1 MADVMGAATPAQAV
15 SAGLAQMREA
25 LDVLGGVDLH
35 QLDGE
40 ALLGALDAVEQVRRR
55 TDAVAARVL
64 ATVESDGRWA
74 VDGARSMAAW
84 YRARTGRHRA
94 GAAREVRQARAL
106 RDHLPGT
113 ARALAAGEI
122 SSDHVAAIV
131 RHTTGTEARR
141 ERLRDRHAGEHLL
154 LTHARGLDA
163 SAFDLAVRH
172 WSLRA
177 DPEAADRAYVE
188 DGAREE
194 FYLAETTDGYV
205 PGGWLSKASGQV
217 VLTALAA
224 RTGTPAKGDG
234 RSPGQRRARA
244 LVGLA
249 QLALDS
255 GALRPG
261 ARIRPHLS
269 VHVPLETLQR
279 LVAAS
284 KPARRHPGCPLGVER
299 PGGAGHQA
307 DRPGAAFGLPGPDEQ
322 TRPTTTAGATGR
334 ATAATA
340 AAATTAAAS
349 AAGAAQAGAAGGEG
363 WCGCGQELPEAVIGA
378 DLDAAAMG
386 EVAPATFED
395 GTPLAPALLARI
407 ACTGAMH
414 RVVFGPDSE
423 VLDVGREKRIFTAAQ
438 TRAIIARDRHCQYP
452 DCDAPPGE
460 GEIHHSIWWWEQL
473 GSTSVRLGVLL
484 CWAHHDHVHQ
494 HRIGIER
501 RKRRWVF
508 LRRDGSE
515 IEATTR
521 RAPGA

>member
-1 MADVMGAATPAQAV
+1 MGVVVVMNISGAVTPAQAV
-15 SAGLAQMREA
+15 AAGLAQMREA
-25 LDVLGGVDLH
+25 LDILGDVDLH

-55 TDAVAARVL
+55 ADALGARVL

-94 GAAREVRQARAL
+94 GAAREVRHARAL
-106 RDHLPGT
+106 RDHLPET

-122 SSDHVAAIV
+122 STDHVAAIV
-131 RHTTGTEARR
+131 RHTTNTQARR
-141 ERLRDRHAGEHLL
+141 DQLCDEHAGEDFL
-154 LTHARGLDA
+154 LTHARDLDA
-163 SAFDLAVRH
+163 SAFDVAVRH
-172 WSLRA
+172 WGLRA

-188 DGAREE
+188 DGEREE

-205 PGGWLSKASGQV
+205 PGGWLSRASGRI

-224 RTGTPAKGDG
+224 RTGTPARGER
-234 RSPGQRRARA
+234 RSAGQRRAGA

-255 GALRPG
+255 GSLRPG

-269 VHVPLETLQR
+269 VHVPFETLQR

-284 KPARRHPGCPLGVER
+284 APVRRHRGCTIEEER
-299 PGGAGHQA
+299 PTRAGH
-307 DRPGAAFGLPGPDEQ
+307 PGAAFALPGPAKQ
-322 TRPTTTAGATGR
+322 TRTAITGGAATVAGAPESGVPE
-334 ATAATA
+334 
-340 AAATTAAAS
+340 
-349 AAGAAQAGAAGGEG
+349 AGAPEG
-363 WCGCGQELPEAVIGA
+363 DGLCRCGQELPEVVIGA
-378 DLDAAAMG
+378 DLDAVAMG
-386 EVAPATFED
+386 AVAPATFED
-395 GTPLAPALLARI
+395 GTPLSPALLARI

-438 TRAIIARDRHCQYP
+438 TRAIIARDKHCQYP

-460 GEIHHSIWWWEQL
+460 GEIHHSIWWWEQF
-473 GSTSVRLGVLL
+473 GATSVKLGLLL

-494 HRIGIER
+494 HRITIER
-501 RKRRWVF
+501 RRGRWRF
-508 LRRDGSE
+508 YRRDGTPIGEQARS
-515 IEATTR
+515 ARTLAR
-521 RAPGA
+521 